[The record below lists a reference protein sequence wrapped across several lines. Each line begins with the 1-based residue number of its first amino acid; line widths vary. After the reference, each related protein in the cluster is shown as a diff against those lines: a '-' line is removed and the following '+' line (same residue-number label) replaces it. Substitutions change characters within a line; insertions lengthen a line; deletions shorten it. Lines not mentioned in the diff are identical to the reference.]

1 MQILT
6 ITPKDL
12 PIVVNHIYPD
22 LIPNKDFGA
31 IKFSD
36 SEEIFLE
43 WVTDKYA
50 EPEMATLVATLPTA
64 LELKAQAEA
73 EAVAKKAAAE
83 AKLAALGLTADD
95 LKALG
100 LGGN

>member
-1 MQILT
+1 MQTLT

-12 PIVVNHIYPD
+12 PIVVNYIYPD

-31 IKFSD
+31 VKFSD

-43 WVTDKYA
+43 WVTDKYL

-73 EAVAKKAAAE
+73 EAEAKRQALLDKLGITQEE
-83 AKLAALGLTADD
+83 AKLLLS
-95 LKALG
+95 
-100 LGGN
+100 

>member
-6 ITPKDL
+6 ISPKNL
-12 PIVVNHIYPD
+12 HIVVNHIYPD

-31 IKFSD
+31 VKFSD

-43 WVTDKYA
+43 WLTDKYE

-73 EAVAKKAAAE
+73 EAAAKKAAAE
-83 AKLAALGLTADD
+83 AKLAALGLTPDD
-95 LKALG
+95 LKAVG
-100 LGGN
+100 LG

>member
-1 MQILT
+1 MQTLT

-12 PIVVNHIYPD
+12 PIVVNYIYPD

-31 IKFSD
+31 VKFSD

-43 WVTDKYA
+43 WVTDKYT
-50 EPEMATLVATLPTA
+50 EPEMAVLKSTLPIA
-64 LELKAQAEA
+64 QQAKAQAEA
-73 EAVAKKAAAE
+73 EAAAKKAAAE
-83 AKLAALGLTADD
+83 AKLAALGLTAED

-100 LGGN
+100 L